1 MGKERV
7 RNTSCKNRVHP
18 RSCGTSTCREFSKR
32 RNDGNRPWATRLLL
46 LLTNPRSPRICAED
60 GGRSRVF
67 RRQRIS
73 LGQNKQFG
81 EEAIGEGTFG
91 QIRREIRSRTR

>member
-1 MGKERV
+1 MRQLKDIQV
-7 RNTSCKNRVHP
+7 FYAFHFDSLPKNEHETRARFLP
-18 RSCGTSTCREFSKR
+18 RSLEFPKH
-32 RNDGNRPWATRLLL
+32 RNDVNRPWATRLLL

-73 LGQNKQFG
+73 LGQNT
-81 EEAIGEGTFG
+81 AI
-91 QIRREIRSRTR
+91 